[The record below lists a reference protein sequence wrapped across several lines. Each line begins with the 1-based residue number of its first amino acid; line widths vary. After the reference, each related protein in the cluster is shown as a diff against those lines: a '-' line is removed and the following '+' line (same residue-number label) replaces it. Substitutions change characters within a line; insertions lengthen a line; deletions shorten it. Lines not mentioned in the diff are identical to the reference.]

1 MLSKKCID
9 MYLDRLSSKVL
20 ERFGPE
26 ANIKIVI
33 VGGAAIALNYKFR
46 ESTMDIDTYSRYSS
60 VLDELAIDVAKE
72 EGLAADWLNHNVM
85 VTPSFTCRIEKFATP
100 YKVFNGVLNV
110 YTADALTLIC
120 MKSVCCRHD
129 SHDIPDIEELLNAEP
144 NISFTD
150 IVDRFISLYGD
161 WDKMKMDAQLYL
173 TGRFNAMPPDMVE
186 MIWEMLPPALKETDE
201 RPRYEICS
209 EYYKQFL
216 S

>member
-9 MYLDRLSSKVL
+9 VYLDRLSSKVL
-20 ERFGPE
+20 ERFDPE

-46 ESTMDIDTYSRYSS
+46 ESTMDIDTYSKYSN
-60 VLDELAIDVAKE
+60 VLDELAIDVARE

-85 VTPSFTCRIEKFATP
+85 VTPSFTCRIEEFATS
-100 YKVFNGVLNV
+100 YRVFNGVLDV

-120 MKSVCCRHD
+120 MKSVCCRPD

-144 NISFTD
+144 SISFED
-150 IVDRFISLYGD
+150 IVNRFLTLYGD

-173 TGRFNAMPPDMVE
+173 TGRFNAMPPDMVD
-186 MIWEMLPPALKETDE
+186 MIWDMLPPALKETDE
-201 RPRYEICS
+201 RSRYEICR
-209 EYYKQFL
+209 EYYKHFL
-216 S
+216 

>member
-9 MYLDRLSSKVL
+9 VYLDRLSSKVL

-46 ESTMDIDTYSRYSS
+46 ESTMDIDTYSKYSN
-60 VLDELAIDVAKE
+60 VLDELAIDVARE

-85 VTPSFTCRIEKFATP
+85 VTPSFTCRIEEFATS
-100 YKVFNGVLNV
+100 YRVFNGVLDV

-120 MKSVCCRHD
+120 MKSVCCRPD

-144 NISFTD
+144 SISFED
-150 IVDRFISLYGD
+150 IVNRFLTLYGD

-173 TGRFNAMPPDMVE
+173 TGRFNAMPPDMVD
-186 MIWEMLPPALKETDE
+186 MIWDMLPPALKGTDE
-201 RPRYEICS
+201 RSRYEICS
-209 EYYKQFL
+209 EYYKHFL
-216 S
+216 